1 LHNTASFV
9 IVDSY
14 KKDNI
19 MAGQKEE
26 YFMTF
31 YRDIALLHA
40 IANKQTLFFSH
51 MVSRMD
57 KDQIIQMTPYVRKQ
71 IMDLIGATQK
81 NKLAGASQYIDKLI
95 KSELI
100 ASVGD
105 GAYMINPRIH
115 GYTNWKESIA
125 TKHRQFTE
133 LRLRYSEENGREI
146 EIR

>member
-1 LHNTASFV
+1 
-9 IVDSY
+9 
-14 KKDNI
+14 

-31 YRDIALLHA
+31 YRDIALLHT

-57 KDQIIQMTPYVRKQ
+57 KDQIVQMTPYVRKQ

-81 NKLAGASQYIDKLI
+81 NRLAGASQYIDKLI
-95 KSELI
+95 KAELI

-115 GYTNWKESIA
+115 GYTNWKEGIA
-125 TKHRQFTE
+125 NKYRQFTE
-133 LRLRYSEENGREI
+133 LRLRYSEDGREI